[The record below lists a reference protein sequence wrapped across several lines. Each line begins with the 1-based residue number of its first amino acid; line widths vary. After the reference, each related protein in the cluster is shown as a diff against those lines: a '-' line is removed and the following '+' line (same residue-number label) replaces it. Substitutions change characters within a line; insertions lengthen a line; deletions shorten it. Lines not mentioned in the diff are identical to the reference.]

1 MIAPRWRPSGTSCR
15 AILLLRAVAVET
27 LGTRLVL
34 PFGFID
40 LNEVRGFRIEAAD
53 SLLAVPAIV
62 GVAVVGPAGGSST
75 GSGHDTS
82 SSPAS

>member
-1 MIAPRWRPSGTSCR
+1 
-15 AILLLRAVAVET
+15 
-27 LGTRLVL
+27 VL

-40 LNEVRGFRIEAAD
+40 LHEVRGFRIEAAD
-53 SLLAVPAIV
+53 SLLAVPVIV

-75 GSGHDTS
+75 GSGHDAS